1 MCNDLKVFIQ
11 SNIQSSNFIVEIMLH
26 FPLDKMPETGS
37 AGGHT
42 TTATGSTAPT
52 GWFDFLDIR
61 IFFIKMVIFCH
72 MKVRCFFKYEVEM
85 YLLYPVLFLAS
96 ISAK

>member
-1 MCNDLKVFIQ
+1 MCNGLKVSIQ

-42 TTATGSTAPT
+42 TTATESTAPT

-61 IFFIKMVIFCH
+61 FFIKKLVFAI
-72 MKVRCFFKYEVEM
+72 
-85 YLLYPVLFLAS
+85 
-96 ISAK
+96 